1 MNYGDSEFYTYT
13 FDHNDAEK
21 SWQILVESTVH
32 ESYKG
37 QRLCGE
43 ALYRKKFGR
52 LPGELSP
59 EQQIEADKKAI
70 EELKAKIAEAE
81 EKLKVEPDPVK
92 EVPVEVVIPPPI
104 DPPVEE
110 PKKRRAGRI
119 PNAMKLSDLQP
130 K

>member
-13 FDHNDAEK
+13 FEHNDAAK
-21 SWQILVESTVH
+21 SWQILVESTVR

-43 ALYRKKFGR
+43 TLYRKKFGR

-59 EQQIEADKKAI
+59 EQQIEADKQAI
-70 EELKAKIAEAE
+70 EQLKAKIAEAE
-81 EKLKVEPDPVK
+81 QSLKEKVDPVVGVK
-92 EVPVEVVIPPPI
+92 EEVIIPPPVE
-104 DPPVEE
+104 PPADE
-110 PKKRRAGRI
+110 PKRRGRK
-119 PNAMKLSDLQP
+119 PNAMTLNDLQP

>member
-13 FDHNDAEK
+13 FDNNDAAK

-32 ESYKG
+32 EMYKG

-43 ALYRKKFGR
+43 AIYRKKFGR

-59 EQQIEADKKAI
+59 EEQIKADL
-70 EELKAKIAEAE
+70 EEI
-81 EKLKVEPDPVK
+81 EKLKEKIADAKEKLAVTQDPVK
-92 EVPVEVVIPPPI
+92 DVPVNVEIPPPI

-110 PKKRRAGRI
+110 PKKGKRGR
-119 PNAMKLSDLQP
+119 PPSAMKVSDLQP